1 MMQQSLSRRTRDFTY
16 YMLLILSFF
25 GLIDYI
31 LRATTDSVPHL
42 STIVPLWKEGL
53 LFLLYVAFYMRSKE
67 LGRFDWKAN
76 VFHKL
81 VLVTFIALVLSVIS
95 NWIIHPESLDIT
107 LKTNYHWVPVHDSL
121 SIAIDG
127 IRVLLEPALYTFV
140 LMALIDDEETIRDMV
155 HAMLIAAT
163 AIAIFGIYQK
173 LAGWETPKSWVY
185 AAAEGNVKIRVYSS
199 ILNPNALGGVLV
211 LSTPLA
217 IALMFW
223 AKSWAQRLVYGIPAL
238 LMMWCLE
245 LTLSRGAWFGFIAA
259 IALYT
264 IVTRNK
270 WLAIIGVLGLIII
283 PFAAPSLV
291 HRVTLVFSPEY
302 INKASDKGRV
312 EFWGRALKIW
322 QRYPIFGTGI
332 GTVGD
337 TVAIVH
343 KVPAATWID
352 NQYFQLLAE
361 TGLVGIA
368 AYLAMIFA
376 PVVQGFRSVFGSKQR
391 DTFLYAVNAGI
402 LSCIFG
408 MLVENVTAAI
418 LENLIVKTLF
428 WSMIGLLYV
437 GIRLANRKENA

>member
-1 MMQQSLSRRTRDFTY
+1 M
-16 YMLLILSFF
+16 I
-25 GLIDYI
+25 
-31 LRATTDSVPHL
+31 
-42 STIVPLWKEGL
+42 
-53 LFLLYVAFYMRSKE
+53 
-67 LGRFDWKAN
+67 
-76 VFHKL
+76 
-81 VLVTFIALVLSVIS
+81 
-95 NWIIHPESLDIT
+95 
-107 LKTNYHWVPVHDSL
+107 
-121 SIAIDG
+121 
-127 IRVLLEPALYTFV
+127 
-140 LMALIDDEETIRDMV
+140 

-163 AIAIFGIYQK
+163 AIALFGIYQK

-199 ILNPNALGGVLV
+199 ILNPNSLGGVLV
-211 LSTPLA
+211 LSTPIA
-217 IALMFW
+217 IALTFW
-223 AKSWAQRLVYGIPAL
+223 AKNWAQRLMYAIPAL

-259 IALYT
+259 MAIYT
-264 IVTRNK
+264 LVTRNK
-270 WLAIIGVLGLIII
+270 WLAIIGVLGLIVI

-312 EFWGRALKIW
+312 EFWGRAIKIW
-322 QRYPIFGTGI
+322 MRYPIFGTGI

-343 KVPAATWID
+343 KVPAATWIV
-352 NQYFQLLAE
+352 NQYVQLLAE

-368 AYLAMIFA
+368 AYLGMIFA
-376 PVVQGFRSVFGSKQR
+376 PVVQGFRAVFGSKKR
-391 DTFLYAVNAGI
+391 DTFLYAVNAGV

-428 WSMIGLLYV
+428 WTLIALLYV
-437 GIRLANRKENA
+437 GIRLAKEKDNA